1 MRKSAPVFLS
11 LVLALV
17 AGPRSG
23 GRTASGDGSVPTF
36 AGDAQHTA
44 NFAPDAQDL
53 NTILWSVTVD
63 RHPAAGGAHYGAP
76 LVTAANTVLAPVK
89 TLTDGFEVDAL
100 HGAGGA
106 LKYALPS
113 DYILPS
119 HNWIPTYQPVLTPG
133 PSGQRLY
140 YPGAGGTVFFIEN
153 PDSDSPLTPVRRVFY
168 TSLANY
174 LANAPAFNSTVFIN
188 TPLTADAGGN
198 VFFGFRVEGTA
209 PAPLNTTQSGFARL
223 DPDGNGTYVLAGAAA
238 ADAEVTRDSHNS
250 APALSHDEST
260 LYVVA
265 KSGATEAYAYLL
277 GLDATTLATKFKV
290 FLKDPRNGGV
300 NNAVVTDDSTASP
313 TVAPEGDVYFGVEGN
328 PYNGG
333 RGFLLRFSSDLSI
346 EKPPGSFGWDYTAA
360 IVPHPMVPFYDGNAT
375 YLIFAKYNNYAEVG
389 PDSGDGVNKIALL
402 DPNRIQVDS
411 HASSGG
417 MLVMREVLTM
427 AGPTPDDDRSDIPQ
441 AVREWCISSAAVN
454 PSTKSVFVTSEDGR
468 VYRWNLATN
477 SLSQTLALSPGIGEP
492 YVPAVIG
499 PDGVVYALNGGTL
512 FALGWSSGVRVS
524 LVSSN
529 PDDRLAVVGESLTF
543 IATVVDASPGPPP
556 PGDLTFTDT
565 VYFVAGPG
573 DLQSTTTVLGV
584 VPLENGYA
592 SVTTSALAAGS
603 HFIAATFG
611 SGNGTRVATLVQR
624 IHPIPP
630 AAQPAAKPDL
640 EFRIPGGFRGAPGQ
654 VSISRGR

>member
-1 MRKSAPVFLS
+1 VRNSARAFLG
-11 LVLALV
+11 LVLALIT
-17 AGPRSG
+17 GPGSG
-23 GRTASGDGSVPTF
+23 GLDRRTASADGSVPTF
-36 AGDAQHTA
+36 AVDAQHTA

-53 NTILWSVTVD
+53 TTILWSATID
-63 RHPAAGGAHYGAP
+63 RHPTGGAAHYGAP
-76 LVTAANTVLAPVK
+76 LLTAANTVLAPVK
-89 TLTDGFEVDAL
+89 TLTDGFEVDAF
-100 HGAGGA
+100 HAAGGA

-119 HNWIPTYQPVLTPG
+119 HNWIPTYQPVLAAG

-153 PDSDSPLTPVRRVFY
+153 PDSNSPSAPVRRVFY

-209 PAPLNTTQSGFARL
+209 PPPLNTTQSGFARL

-238 ADAEVTRDSHNS
+238 ADAEVTRDSHSS

-260 LYVVA
+260 LYLVA
-265 KSGATEAYAYLL
+265 KSGATDAYAYLL
-277 GLDATTLATKFKV
+277 GLDAATLATKFRV
-290 FLKDPRNGGV
+290 FLKDPRNGGAH
-300 NNAVVTDDSTASP
+300 NAVVTDDSTASP

-328 PYNGG
+328 PFNGG
-333 RGFLLRFSSDLSI
+333 RGFLLRFSSDLSV

-360 IVPHPMVPFYDGNAT
+360 IVPHPMVSAYDGNAI

-402 DPNRIQVDS
+402 DPNRTQVDS
-411 HASSGG
+411 HPSSGG

-427 AGPTPDDDRSDIPQ
+427 AGPTPDDEHSDIPQ
-441 AVREWCISSAAVN
+441 AVREWCINTAAVN

-468 VYRWNLATN
+468 IYRWNLATN
-477 SLSQTLALSPGIGEP
+477 SLSQTLVLSPGIGEP
-492 YVPAVIG
+492 YVPTVIG

-512 FALGWSSGVRVS
+512 FALGWSSGIRIS
-524 LVSSN
+524 LVSSSS
-529 PDDRLAVVGESLTF
+529 PDDRRPVVGESLTF

-556 PGDLTFTDT
+556 PGNVTFTDT

-611 SGNGTRVATLVQR
+611 SGAGTRVATLVQR
-624 IHPIPP
+624 IHSIPL
-630 AAQPAAKPDL
+630 AAQPPAKPDL
-640 EFRIPGGFRGAPGQ
+640 EFRIPG
-654 VSISRGR
+654 